1 MMQEQLPFI
10 TICMPVYNSNW
21 SLNFALES
29 ILNIDYPKKLLR
41 LVFVDS
47 YSTDGT
53 WEILQRFKEKHEAK
67 YESIILVRTPKR
79 GLGHAMNICLKYV
92 KDWVF
97 WAESDRLLP
106 PEILRHLLKHFER
119 DLKVGWAHS
128 AWTRENPTFY
138 ERVMLSRFVPKSYRY
153 VDEIEAACSLVRPEA
168 IKAFGSFYEDGG
180 VPFDSYEA
188 AEQFVR
194 LRKSGWKIINDG
206 QLSQKCIHLTHRE
219 GGWGKLVEGRSFSMA
234 KTLIK
239 RLLGM
244 AHYYFMK
251 TPKRPVHEMIRAGDI
266 KLALKIT
273 YWITL
278 PYVVLSALASHL
290 WWALL
295 YALPPIIIYA
305 YETNGLTMK
314 FITPLVQIFR

>member
-1 MMQEQLPFI
+1 M
-10 TICMPVYNSNW
+10 
-21 SLNFALES
+21 
-29 ILNIDYPKKLLR
+29 
-41 LVFVDS
+41 
-47 YSTDGT
+47 
-53 WEILQRFKEKHEAK
+53 
-67 YESIILVRTPKR
+67 
-79 GLGHAMNICLKYV
+79 
-92 KDWVF
+92 F

-119 DLKVGWAHS
+119 DPKVGWAHS
-128 AWTRENPTFY
+128 AWIRENPTFY
-138 ERVMLSRFVPKSYRY
+138 ERVMLSRFVPKGYRY

-168 IKAFGSFYEDGG
+168 MKVFGSFYEDGG

-206 QLSQKCIHLTHRE
+206 QLSEKCIHLTRRE
-219 GGWGKLVEGRSFSMA
+219 GGWGKLVEGRSFSMT

-251 TPKRPVHEMIRAGDI
+251 TPKRPVHEMIRAGDV

-305 YETNGLTMK
+305 YETNGLSMK
-314 FITPLVQIFR
+314 FITPLVQIFRWVLVAHGYAFLLLRKLASNSRRLV